1 MKILTNPHFLLTLT
15 SIFWAF
21 NTIAG
26 RAAVGEV
33 SPLLIVS
40 LRWLFVSI
48 ILTFL
53 CRNQLKEIWK
63 ILSQKIKWLI
73 LMGLFGFTGF
83 NSAYYIAAHHTIA
96 INLGLVQGTMPA
108 FIIIIAWVWLKDKI
122 NLTQF
127 LGVLIT
133 FIAVLIVVSAGNIT
147 ILLNLELNKG
157 DIVMIFACTLY
168 AVYAV
173 GLRKKPQ
180 IGALPLLTFFA
191 YVAFVGSLPGLIYE
205 TYSNQLIL
213 PGLKGCII
221 LGVIIIFPSFL
232 AQIFFMKGVEKIG
245 PARSGLYTNLVPV
258 FSSILAVF
266 LLGES
271 FQFYHFLS
279 LSMIFV
285 GIYLF
290 ENKNKINDL
299 ILKRELND
307 RHQ

>member
-40 LRWLFVSI
+40 VRWLFVSI
-48 ILTFL
+48 ILSFL
-53 CRNQLKEIWK
+53 CRKQLQEIWK

-122 NLTQF
+122 NLTQL

-133 FIAVLIVVSAGNIT
+133 FIAVLIVVSAGNLT

-191 YVAFVGSLPGLIYE
+191 YIAFVGSLPGLIYE

-266 LLGES
+266 FLGEN
-271 FQFYHFLS
+271 FKFYHFLS
-279 LSMIFV
+279 LSMIFA

-307 RHQ
+307 RH

>member
-48 ILTFL
+48 ILSFL
-53 CRNQLKEIWK
+53 CRNQLKEIWT
-63 ILSQKIKWLI
+63 ILSQRIKWLI
-73 LMGLFGFTGF
+73 IMGLFGFTGF
-83 NSAYYIAAHHTIA
+83 NSAYYIAAHDTIA

-133 FIAVLIVVSAGNIT
+133 FIAVLIVVSAGNLT

-168 AVYAV
+168 AVYTV
-173 GLRKKPQ
+173 GLRKKPK

-191 YVAFVGSLPGLIYE
+191 YIAFLGSFPGLIYE
-205 TYSNQLIL
+205 IYSNQLIL
-213 PGLKGCII
+213 PGQKGFII

-232 AQIFFMKGVEKIG
+232 AQIFFIKGVETIG
-245 PARSGLYTNLVPV
+245 PGRAGVFVNLVPI
-258 FSSILAVF
+258 FAAILAVAVLKEPF
-266 LLGES
+266 EVFHAAALILVLG
-271 FQFYHFLS
+271 
-279 LSMIFV
+279 
-285 GIYLF
+285 GIYLS
-290 ENKNKINDL
+290 ERS
-299 ILKRELND
+299 KR
-307 RHQ
+307 